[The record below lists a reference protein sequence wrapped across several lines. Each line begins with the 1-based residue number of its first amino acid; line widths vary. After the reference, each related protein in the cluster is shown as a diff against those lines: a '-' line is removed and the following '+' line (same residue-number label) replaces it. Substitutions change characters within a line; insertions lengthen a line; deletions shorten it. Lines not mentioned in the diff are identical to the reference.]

1 MAITKGN
8 KIIASEINTSA
19 GTNFGQNNI
28 IYASDISNL
37 YGGTDTIT
45 RGVLIKAEHFQNLGL
60 PGTGGLNG
68 TYAGLSFKD
77 AVANGYMSY
86 TTDANGWVLTFTK
99 TGSNTLNFTSF
110 GKYGS
115 NVDIFL
121 LGGGGAGNKNG
132 LGGSGGF
139 YTTIN
144 RTLSTGGQTLAIGA
158 GGTSNGS
165 AGGQTSAFSSVAKG
179 GYGGKAHTVDYYYRK
194 ALLEDGGGTK
204 IYYYKTWAY
213 DSANGR
219 MNVYRENNATL
230 SVADPY
236 EGNIKC
242 YSDGSL
248 ITYHKA
254 YIADAGTYVGDAYYL
269 FHGVDENLYRATNV
283 SNQGAIETSI
293 QSATRPSDEPSSTSA
308 FGIITVSGS
317 GSNTGSAPAS
327 RKGQGGGG
335 TNTYGGSSFGIGGN
349 GLIMIRNHR

>member
-8 KIIASEINTSA
+8 KIVASEINTSA
-19 GTNFGQNNI
+19 GTNFGQKNI

-37 YGGTDTIT
+37 YGGTDTIA

-86 TTDANGWVLTFTK
+86 TTDANGWVLTLTK

-144 RTLSTGGQTLAIGA
+144 KTLSTGGQTLAIGA

-179 GYGGKAHTVDYYYRK
+179 GYGGRAHTVNYYYISVTMSEYNNFIYRYSTGWIDDDGIVNVDGQEK
-194 ALLEDGGGTK
+194 IPYETYTDDLYCDQNGRITWYNGKLHGQNTWGVFARATDDAWYQVGGGTPSGPVK
-204 IYYYKTWAY
+204 A
-213 DSANGR
+213 S
-219 MNVYRENNATL
+219 
-230 SVADPY
+230 
-236 EGNIKC
+236 
-242 YSDGSL
+242 
-248 ITYHKA
+248 IT
-254 YIADAGTYVGDAYYL
+254 
-269 FHGVDENLYRATNV
+269 N
-283 SNQGAIETSI
+283 
-293 QSATRPSDEPSSTSA
+293 ATRPSDEPSSTSA

-335 TNTYGGSSFGIGGN
+335 TNTYGGSSFGKGGD